1 MLQETIDRSY
11 KIFAKYK
18 PARPLDVCTNCCMT
32 LEEESMLATLL
43 LKDITPDQLAKYN
56 DSAKPAK
63 TSIDE
68 VKYFLPRYFDLIG
81 QFRFPSHSAE
91 LSFSRLIP
99 FDKSEWTVQELELLK
114 QFSTDFFNYCLTVY
128 PIPAFNERIDSILIM
143 LWSGGFDISNLLN
156 HWQNDTGKESILHFR
171 DLYRHGFNQNNPT
184 KLSNSFGDKELAD
197 LLRHWIQQVDV
208 KNVFAEAIE
217 KLILEE
223 VQLEETDGYELNL
236 LYEQLKA

>member
-1 MLQETIDRSY
+1 
-11 KIFAKYK
+11 
-18 PARPLDVCTNCCMT
+18 
-32 LEEESMLATLL
+32 
-43 LKDITPDQLAKYN
+43 
-56 DSAKPAK
+56 
-63 TSIDE
+63 
-68 VKYFLPRYFDLIG
+68 
-81 QFRFPSHSAE
+81 
-91 LSFSRLIP
+91 
-99 FDKSEWTVQELELLK
+99 
-114 QFSTDFFNYCLTVY
+114 
-128 PIPAFNERIDSILIM
+128 M
-143 LWSGGFDISNLLN
+143 LWSGWFEISNLLN